1 MYRNNKMVPEKD
13 RAKVFVVSVGVTFGV
28 LFSAAWLLDQ
38 FLQPRA

>member
-1 MYRNNKMVPEKD
+1 MGRNTKVVAEKD

-38 FLQPRA
+38 LLQPRA